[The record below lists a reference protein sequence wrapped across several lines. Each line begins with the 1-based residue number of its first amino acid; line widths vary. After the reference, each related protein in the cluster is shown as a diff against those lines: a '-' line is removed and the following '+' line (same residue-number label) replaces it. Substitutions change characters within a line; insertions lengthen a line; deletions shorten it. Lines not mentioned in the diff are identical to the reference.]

1 MISIPDLN
9 EGSMLWN
16 LKKRYEQKE
25 IYTYT
30 GSILVAIN
38 PYSMFNQTYGMD
50 TVNMYKGKVVSW
62 CNDTSWRNKSTTDND
77 NTCHPTCPF
86 LKPSVRPL
94 PSLLGK
100 NNSAETFSF
109 VPAMLIPKSA
119 VPRPMLRIFF
129 IQDYKIQY
137 TFHY

>member
-38 PYSMFNQTYGMD
+38 PYSMFSQTYGMD
-50 TVNMYKGKVVSW
+50 TVNMYKGKVKR
-62 CNDTSWRNKSTTDND
+62 NDDR
-77 NTCHPTCPF
+77 
-86 LKPSVRPL
+86 
-94 PSLLGK
+94 
-100 NNSAETFSF
+100 
-109 VPAMLIPKSA
+109 
-119 VPRPMLRIFF
+119 
-129 IQDYKIQY
+129 
-137 TFHY
+137 